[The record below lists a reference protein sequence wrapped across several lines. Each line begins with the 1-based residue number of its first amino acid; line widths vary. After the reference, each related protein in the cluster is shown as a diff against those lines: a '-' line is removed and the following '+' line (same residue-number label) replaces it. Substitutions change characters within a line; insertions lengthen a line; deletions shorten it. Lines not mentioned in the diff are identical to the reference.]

1 MSLWHLRLIRWASD
15 AADALHVTD
24 KKQTENSDDDGG
36 GGGDGDSSGVEIEK
50 METARERF
58 DGSRLPTLDVFR
70 AKSAARMK
78 QALACMGDD
87 DGKAL
92 ALPQ

>member
-1 MSLWHLRLIRWASD
+1 MLMHYMSQ
-15 AADALHVTD
+15 T
-24 KKQTENSDDDGG
+24 KKQTENSDDG

-50 METARERF
+50 METARKRF

-78 QALACMGDD
+78 QAQAYGRR
-87 DGKAL
+87 
-92 ALPQ
+92 